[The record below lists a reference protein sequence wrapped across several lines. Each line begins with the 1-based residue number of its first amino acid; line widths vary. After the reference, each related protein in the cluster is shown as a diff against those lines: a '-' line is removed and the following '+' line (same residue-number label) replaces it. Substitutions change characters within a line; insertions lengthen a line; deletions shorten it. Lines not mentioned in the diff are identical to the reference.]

1 MANPRAPKL
10 IAAAFLALGLT
21 GCLRGCTSSRPPI
34 HINPNMDY
42 QPRVD
47 AQEESGFFCDGQ
59 SMRKPV
65 PGTIAIGELIEEPR
79 IHTGQDAEG
88 AFLASSP
95 LPLSDELLAR
105 GENRYMIY
113 CSPCHEKRG
122 TGRGIMFQYGSVPT
136 PSFHEQ
142 RIVDMPDGE
151 IFDTITFGKNLMK
164 GYGYPVQPRDR
175 WAIIS
180 HLRRLQRERQQ
191 RQLALAGGAP

>member
-1 MANPRAPKL
+1 MASSRATKAVAL
-10 IAAAFLALGLT
+10 ACLALGLT
-21 GCLRGCTSSRPPI
+21 GCVRGCTSSRPPI

-47 AQEESGFFCDGQ
+47 AQEESGFFYDGRG
-59 SMRKPV
+59 MRKPV
-65 PGTIAIGELIEEPR
+65 PGTIAIGELIEDPR
-79 IHTGQDAEG
+79 MHTGKDADG

-95 LPLSDELLAR
+95 LANTEDLLAR
-105 GENRYMIY
+105 GESRFMIF

-164 GYGYPVQPRDR
+164 GYAYPIQPHDR
-175 WAIIS
+175 WAIIA

-191 RQLALAGGAP
+191 QQLALAGGAQ